1 METQR
6 LDKVSADIEDA
17 LTQIQKQDIIGGIKS
32 SVEQRKQELR
42 DQYEILTLKEDA
54 IEDEHERLEKVRK

>member
-42 DQYEILTLKEDA
+42 D
-54 IEDEHERLEKVRK
+54 